1 MSRSAGRTPPSPLLN
16 CFPHQPIVSPDNEPL
31 VCHCNAPYRAKLEEE
46 RERNKH
52 RRRECLLAGHLELQQ
67 IKRHGYP
74 RLRLKLHYKQKQ
86 RRDNER
92 EFRWPNDLSK
102 LSNQKTHGFDSSNQC
117 GRYRFACWKRFK
129 HTHAHTLARTHA
141 RTHTHTHT
149 LSPYIYIYTHERMQW
164 TINES
169 LIVK

>member
-16 CFPHQPIVSPDNEPL
+16 CFPHQPIASPDNEPL

-52 RRRECLLAGHLELQQ
+52 GRRECLLAGHLELRQ
-67 IKRHGYP
+67 IKRHGYL
-74 RLRLKLHYKQKQ
+74 RLRLKLHYKHKQ

-92 EFRWPNDLSK
+92 EVRWPNDLSK

-117 GRYRFACWKRFK
+117 GRYRFACWKG
-129 HTHAHTLARTHA
+129 LN
-141 RTHTHTHT
+141 THTHRNALS
-149 LSPYIYIYTHERMQW
+149 LSPYIHIYTHMRECSEQSTNHW
-164 TINES
+164 
-169 LIVK
+169 L